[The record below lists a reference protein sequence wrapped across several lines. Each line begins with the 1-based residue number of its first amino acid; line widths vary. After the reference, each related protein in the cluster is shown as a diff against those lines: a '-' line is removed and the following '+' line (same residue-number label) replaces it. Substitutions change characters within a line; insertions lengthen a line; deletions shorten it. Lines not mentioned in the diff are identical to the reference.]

1 MMSARL
7 VVATLAVA
15 ICATASVNGFA
26 ISDSASD
33 EGQEVIESLERQCLQ
48 LTGSTETFEKLVA
61 GFSFAPMCFAG
72 HLDLEGLAADII
84 ELNDSNRAKFFGT
97 YCPQMNESLQCINP
111 LFELLRTCWDGEDL
125 AIMDIMYNMI
135 PEALNLMCKDHG
147 EIFFRLEGPEYN
159 KCVEKFDDYTAEC
172 SGKISNST
180 ETMYL
185 SKLDEGQC
193 RELGDFRGCIA
204 EKLQIC
210 KAPGIIDLID
220 IFYKPMVKASSCAKY
235 INFEQRDPVES
246 NEI

>member
-1 MMSARL
+1 M
-7 VVATLAVA
+7 
-15 ICATASVNGFA
+15 
-26 ISDSASD
+26 
-33 EGQEVIESLERQCLQ
+33 
-48 LTGSTETFEKLVA
+48 
-61 GFSFAPMCFAG
+61 
-72 HLDLEGLAADII
+72 
-84 ELNDSNRAKFFGT
+84 
-97 YCPQMNESLQCINP
+97 
-111 LFELLRTCWDGEDL
+111 
-125 AIMDIMYNMI
+125 
-135 PEALNLMCKDHG
+135 
-147 EIFFRLEGPEYN
+147 
-159 KCVEKFDDYTAEC
+159 EKFDDYTAEC

-220 IFYKPMVKASSCAKY
+220 IFYKPMVKASSCAKVNECNLSLSITNLMMIHELQY